1 MLMFLLGVYKSL
13 KVLKTNKQT
22 NKLLMMI
29 IKYVSGHSD
38 TCENQSQTT
47 HWISI
52 TNKILK
58 AHEKLFQTTLTSYF

>member
-1 MLMFLLGVYKSL
+1 
-13 KVLKTNKQT
+13 
-22 NKLLMMI
+22 MMI

-38 TCENQSQTT
+38 TCENQSWTT